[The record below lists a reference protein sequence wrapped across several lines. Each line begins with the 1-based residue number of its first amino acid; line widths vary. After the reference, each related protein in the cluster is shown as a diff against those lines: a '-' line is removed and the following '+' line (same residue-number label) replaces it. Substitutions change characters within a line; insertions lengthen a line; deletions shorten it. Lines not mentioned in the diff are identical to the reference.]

1 MIQNVCKIKSFP
13 TRMPDELRKWYEKEA
28 ALCKRSLNFVIVEA
42 LTEHKE
48 NKIKKGEEKKIAG
61 I

>member
-1 MIQNVCKIKSFP
+1 MIHNVCEIKPFP
-13 TRMPDELRKWYEKEA
+13 TRMPEELRKWYEKEA
-28 ALCKRSLNFVIVEA
+28 ELRQRSLNFVIVEA

-48 NKIKKGEEKKIAG
+48 NKIKKEEEIINAN